1 MALGYLAQVVFSRI
15 APQARSVCLRFEWP
29 RQKGFA
35 VSLLVLEV
43 DPGPGFVEV
52 EAHGALVWCN
62 MREVNAKRAFG
73 AGQFT
78 PLHRHPGQILVFVV
92 PP

>member
-15 APQARSVCLRFEWP
+15 APQTRSVCLRFEWP

-52 EAHGALVWCN
+52 EAHGALFSSAAVS
-62 MREVNAKRAFG
+62 AAIARAG
-73 AGQFT
+73 GTPARQPAGCRRYNR
-78 PLHRHPGQILVFVV
+78 LDG
-92 PP
+92 